1 MVKLTLVRD
10 TRVDCPSDYHTL
22 IRVKIHKDV
31 AKVIAEPEVN
41 IGLVRLEI
49 KNAISKLNNQEA
61 VY

>member
-1 MVKLTLVRD
+1 MKYVREFRDPELARRLAEAPGEVEDAQVGILV
-10 TRVDCPSDYHTL
+10 
-22 IRVKIHKDV
+22 
-31 AKVIAEPEVN
+31 VIAEPEVN